1 VRSSPLCV
9 LSAIAIQRT
18 IQERPIL
25 KRDKNEFWQFGDTVM
40 NSRTNQDRWILQK
53 VFDSLRKHGPLGT
66 VRRIT
71 IIMRDRF
78 DRVPGC
84 KRLFHSIDKLLN
96 NVQYYLDA
104 SFDRKYGVNTSGG
117 MLLQDLTIAGNNL
130 KECFWYE
137 PMSPK
142 VFRQIMHHLDI
153 NFSQFEFI
161 DFGSGKGRVMLLAS
175 EYGFKKIIGVE
186 FAQELHRIAS
196 KNVVLW
202 NHNTRKRRTIETICM
217 DAIEFAIPN
226 VPLVIFFYS
235 PFKGT
240 VMEHVVNN
248 VLTSYTMNSREIV
261 LIFYGPYTETK
272 KPLNLPEFQGR
283 ELELSAD
290 WSQFVK
296 YRCFLFTNREIIL
309 QNSKE

>member
-1 VRSSPLCV
+1 
-9 LSAIAIQRT
+9 
-18 IQERPIL
+18 
-25 KRDKNEFWQFGDTVM
+25 M
-40 NSRTNQDRWILQK
+40 NSHTTQDRWIVQK

-66 VRRIT
+66 VRRIS

-78 DRVPGC
+78 DKVPGC
-84 KRLFHSIDKLLN
+84 KRLFLSIDNLLN

-104 SFDRKYGVNTSGG
+104 SFDRKYGVNTSGVI
-117 MLLQDLTIAGNNL
+117 LLQDLTITGNHL
-130 KECFWYE
+130 KEYYWYE
-137 PMSPK
+137 PMSAK
-142 VFRQIMHHLDI
+142 VFKQIMNHLDI

-186 FAQELHRIAS
+186 FTQELYRIAS
-196 KNVVLW
+196 ENMVIW
-202 NHNTRKRRTIETICM
+202 NRNAQKPSTMENICM
-217 DAIEFAIPN
+217 DAIDFPIPN

-248 VLTSYTMNSREIV
+248 VLTSYTMNPREIV
-261 LIFYGPYTETK
+261 LIFYGPYSETK

-283 ELELSAD
+283 ELELRAD
-290 WSQFVK
+290 WSQFIK
-296 YRCFLFTNREIIL
+296 YRCFLFTSRELIL
-309 QNSKE
+309 KNPKQ

>member
-1 VRSSPLCV
+1 MNPVRSSPLG
-9 LSAIAIQRT
+9 LLYAITIQRI
-18 IQERPIL
+18 IQERQIQ
-25 KRDKNEFWQFGDTVM
+25 KRDKNKSWRFGDKVM
-40 NSRTNQDRWILQK
+40 NSHTTEDRWIVQK
-53 VFDSLRKHGPLGT
+53 FFDSLRKHGPLGT
-66 VRRIT
+66 VRRII
-71 IIMRDRF
+71 IIMRDHF
-78 DRVPGC
+78 DKVPGG
-84 KRLFHSIDKLLN
+84 KRLSHSIDNLLN
-96 NVQYYLDA
+96 KVQYCLDA
-104 SFDRKYGVNTSGG
+104 SFDRKYGVNTSGS

-153 NFSQFEFI
+153 NFSQFEFV
-161 DFGSGKGRVMLLAS
+161 DFGSGKGRVILLAS
-175 EYGFKKIIGVE
+175 GYGFKKIIGVE

-202 NHNTRKRRTIETICM
+202 NRNTQNPSTIETICM

-235 PFKGT
+235 PFKGI

-248 VLTSYTMNSREIV
+248 VLRSYSMNSRKIA
-261 LIFYGPYTETK
+261 LIFYGPYSETK

-296 YRCFLFTNREIIL
+296 YRCFLFTSREF
-309 QNSKE
+309 